1 MKPNAEASITVDDV
15 MEENE
20 SNEDYEEP
28 RNLRNY
34 DFSRTEST
42 RVNRVDQHSED
53 NLSPDAKRKT
63 FFS

>member
-1 MKPNAEASITVDDV
+1 

-34 DFSRTEST
+34 DFSRTKKAEYGCI
-42 RVNRVDQHSED
+42 R
-53 NLSPDAKRKT
+53 
-63 FFS
+63 

>member
-1 MKPNAEASITVDDV
+1 